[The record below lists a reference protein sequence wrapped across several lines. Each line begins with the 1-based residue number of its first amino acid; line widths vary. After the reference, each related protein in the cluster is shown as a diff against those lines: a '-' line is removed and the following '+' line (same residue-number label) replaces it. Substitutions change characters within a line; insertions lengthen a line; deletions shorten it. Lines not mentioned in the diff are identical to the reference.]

1 MPPMTKLTPEERAK
15 MLQAE
20 FLETEETYI
29 ENLQFIVEVTLNNL
43 STTPSPSLTLSLSH
57 FTRPSWIL
65 CSAKPALFN

>member
-29 ENLQFIVEVTLNNL
+29 ENLQFIVEVNPQRPLHP
-43 STTPSPSLTLSLSH
+43 SSSPSL
-57 FTRPSWIL
+57 IL
-65 CSAKPALFN
+65 AVSPY